1 VSRLKIIGELAKSGY
16 TKFEYEG
23 NFLHSSLAYRPATI
37 RNLENELKIYSF
49 LNESNNK
56 FYMWSFIYEQIANE
70 LNWNNLDDS
79 INFGKIQF
87 YVNEDKFLIP
97 EVESIDDIFNFNE
110 QNTFTRPTINTIDN
124 YLDLGDKKFIVSDAG
139 ILFSIHGKLEHKL
152 LDFHNILSDE
162 IKIILEKTLIGT
174 LNTPFEITSCHLI
187 PIDSGFWK

>member
-16 TKFEYEG
+16 TKFEYEC
-23 NFLHSSLAYRPATI
+23 NFLHSSLKYHTATF

-49 LNESNNK
+49 ENEYGNS

-70 LNWNNLDDS
+70 LNWNNLEDS
-79 INFGKIQF
+79 INFGEIQF

-124 YLDLGDKKFIVSDAG
+124 YLDLGDKRFIVSDAG

-162 IKIILEKTLIGT
+162 IKIILEKTFIGT
-174 LNTPFEITSCHLI
+174 LNAPFEITSSHLI